1 MDALKK
7 VLAFLLFNAAFY
19 GVAFAA
25 DGGSGDAVNLDNP
38 DAPAA
43 VTTSNPDIPVD
54 ALDLRLM
61 PLTQSELEIEANAW
75 LKILQQKVAEI
86 STAEIAAK
94 IKRTELQLADDLQA
108 ALDAVENAKQVVD
121 EKPDDTEAAQ
131 ALAGAIANAKNIS
144 KEKEGVT
151 KLAEQDES
159 LIEVMAVATKQAE
172 ERAAAAAENGDEE
185 KSEEGD
191 VADTDAADAQ
201 PADEA
206 DRKIQQAK
214 KVIAEE
220 SATRTKIRSDILE
233 YINSLRAE
241 RTELVDR
248 ANMAIAAWEAKGGQ
262 VEEFR
267 QYVSVVSATQVDLS
281 DAQATWATISGWFL
295 SDEGGIHW
303 LKNIS
308 VFLFTIFAFMFLSRI
323 SGKAVKKLFSKTN
336 RSSRLLEDFMVVTV
350 KRLVLAVGVL
360 VALTTL
366 QINVG
371 PLLAVVGAAG
381 FVIAFALQDSL
392 GNFASGILVLL
403 FRPFDVGDL
412 VEIGGILGV
421 VRSVNLLSVQ
431 ITTPDNKLVIVP
443 NNKVWADSITNVTG
457 TDTRRIDLIFGISY
471 DDDIDKAQHIMKEIV
486 DAHELVL
493 KDPEPVIQVHELA
506 DSSVNFVCRPWV
518 KTTDYWTVHW
528 DLTKAVKQRFDKE
541 GISIPYP
548 QQDVYYH
555 NVAAA
560 VAPVTAAAT
569 SPAKSAAADL
579 LHNEAGEHESD

>member
-1 MDALKK
+1 MKGKLLQLL
-7 VLAFLLFNAAFY
+7 VLLLFVPGFY
-19 GVAFAA
+19 GTANSA
-25 DGGSGDAVNLDNP
+25 DASSGDAVNLDNP
-38 DAPAA
+38 DAPEA
-43 VTTSNPDIPVD
+43 VTTGNPDIHLD

-75 LKILQQKVAEI
+75 LKILQQKVAET
-86 STAEIAAK
+86 SNAEIAAK

-108 ALDAVENAKQVVD
+108 ALDAVENAKQTVD
-121 EKPDDTEAAQ
+121 EKPDDAEAAK
-131 ALAGAIANAKNIS
+131 ALEDAISSAKNIS
-144 KEKEGVT
+144 KEKERVT
-151 KLAEQDES
+151 KLAEQDDS
-159 LIEVMAVATKQAE
+159 LKEVMVVATKQAE
-172 ERAAAAAENGDEE
+172 ERAAAAAESGDEV

-191 VADTDAADAQ
+191 VALTDTADAQ

-214 KVIAEE
+214 KTVAEE
-220 SATRTKIRSDILE
+220 AAVRTKTRSDILE

-248 ANMAIAAWEAKGGQ
+248 ANVAIAAWEAKGGQ

-281 DAQATWATISGWFL
+281 DAQATWATIYGWFL
-295 SDEGGIHW
+295 SDEGGIYW

-308 VFLFTIFAFMFLSRI
+308 VFLFTIFAFMFLSRV
-323 SGKAVKKLFSKTN
+323 SGKAVKKLFAKTN
-336 RSSRLLEDFMVVTV
+336 RTSQLLEDFMVITV

-412 VEIGGILGV
+412 VEIGGILGA

-443 NNKVWADSITNVTG
+443 NNKVWADAITNVTG
-457 TDTRRIDLIFGISY
+457 TSTRRIDLIFGISY
-471 DDDIDKAQHIMKEIV
+471 DDDIDKAQHIMEEVV

-518 KTTDYWTVHW
+518 KTTDYWTVYW
-528 DLTKAVKQRFDKE
+528 DLTKTVKQRFDQE

-548 QQDVYYH
+548 QQDVHYH
-555 NVAAA
+555 ND
-560 VAPVTAAAT
+560 TAAAIAPVVT
-569 SPAKSAAADL
+569 APAKSATPDQ

>member
-7 VLAFLLFNAAFY
+7 ILAFLLLNTAFHA
-19 GVAFAA
+19 VAFAA
-25 DGGSGDAVNLDNP
+25 EGGSGDPVNLENP
-38 DAPAA
+38 DAPEA
-43 VTTSNPDIPVD
+43 VTTGNPYIHVD
-54 ALDLRLM
+54 ALDLMLM

-94 IKRTELQLADDLQA
+94 IKREELQLADDLQA
-108 ALDAVENAKQVVD
+108 AIDAVENAKQVVD
-121 EKPDDTEAAQ
+121 EKPDDTEAAN
-131 ALAGAIANAKNIS
+131 ALADAILNAKNIS
-144 KEKEGVT
+144 KEKKRVT

-159 LIEVMAVATKQAE
+159 LKEVIAVATKQAE

-185 KSEEGD
+185 ESEED
-191 VADTDAADAQ
+191 DAAATDTPDTQ
-201 PADEA
+201 PADET

-214 KVIAEE
+214 KAIAEE
-220 SATRTKIRSDILE
+220 AAARTKIRSDILE

-248 ANMAIAAWEAKGGQ
+248 ANVAIAAWEAKGGQ

-281 DAQATWATISGWFL
+281 DAQATWATIYGWFL

-323 SGKAVKKLFSKTN
+323 SGKAVKKVFAKTN
-336 RSSRLLEDFMVVTV
+336 KTSQLLEDFMVVTV

-381 FVIAFALQDSL
+381 FVIAFALQNSL

-412 VEIGGILGV
+412 VEIGGILGE

-443 NNKVWADSITNVTG
+443 NNNVWSGSITNVTG
-457 TDTRRIDLIFGISY
+457 TNTRRIDLIFGISY
-471 DDDIDKAQHIMKEIV
+471 DDDIDKAQNIMQEIV

-518 KTTDYWTVHW
+518 KTTDYWTVYW

-541 GISIPYP
+541 GISIHYP
-548 QQDVYYH
+548 QQDVHHY
-555 NVAAA
+555 NTAVATVPATAA
-560 VAPVTAAAT
+560 VPG
-569 SPAKSAAADL
+569 KSAAAGQ
-579 LHNEAGEHESD
+579 LHDEAGGSESE